1 MTFEMCISCSTVIVE
16 SFKDTPPLN
25 DDSVIFN
32 EKREAIGK
40 VSEYFANLDFIF
52 QLL

>member
-1 MTFEMCISCSTVIVE
+1 MYVISNALMSYAVVIVE

-32 EKREAIGK
+32 KNRMGIGK
-40 VSEYFANLDFIF
+40 VRKY
-52 QLL
+52 